1 MAKIDFEDAV
11 MKTRKDEN
19 IRNVAKIFINS
30 IEKNATTTWSSG
42 LVPKIEQPFVSPL
55 AWAYFIA
62 YLAIITYAVL
72 GVVILGLDIEVENA
86 DKLNDNEIIRNL
98 LRSALP
104 HQKEFIDGHAANK
117 YHVLLD
123 EIEVKL
129 LEELIG
135 LLEGKDADRDNMARA
150 AEIVKNAE
158 SVLVGDKQCIEAAK
172 AKGVDVEALVPR

>member
-1 MAKIDFEDAV
+1 
-11 MKTRKDEN
+11 MKNLRKWD
-19 IRNVAKIFINS
+19 KIFINS
-30 IEKNATTTWSSG
+30 IEKNAATTWSSG

-86 DKLNDNEIIRNL
+86 DKMNDNEIIRNL
-98 LRSALP
+98 LISALP
-104 HQKEFIDGHAANK
+104 DKKEFIDGHAANK

-123 EIEVKL
+123 EIELKL
-129 LEELIG
+129 LEELIR
-135 LLEGKDADRDNMARA
+135 LLEGQDADRDNMARA

-158 SVLVGDKQCIEAAK
+158 GVLIGDKKSIEAAK
-172 AKGVDVEALVPR
+172 AKGVDIEALVPR